1 MPPKPAGGA
10 GTPKSNI
17 NVCYWILRL
26 MVYNI
31 PYTKTYKRRI
41 VNDFTLKFI
50 TYRLTNVIF

>member
-1 MPPKPAGGA
+1 
-10 GTPKSNI
+10 
-17 NVCYWILRL
+17 

>member
-1 MPPKPAGGA
+1 
-10 GTPKSNI
+10 
-17 NVCYWILRL
+17 

-50 TYRLTNVIF
+50 THRLTNVIF